1 MATNSYNTK
10 QRKTRA
16 VRRAAE
22 EAAAKA
28 RAEQATKERRQQTI
42 IGAIVIAV
50 VVVLIAIAGIAIW
63 RSHVAS
69 QNSGDKLTVDQ
80 AYAKLQ
86 EVSDKPSVADEKGG
100 IIVSQQGV
108 GEKLDDVP
116 TVEVYMDFMCSGCGN
131 FERAAGTTL
140 EKLIEAGQ
148 INLELHPMSFGD
160 VWSTDKYSTRAANLL
175 LTIAE
180 QDKDPSHILGFIQ
193 NMYADDFQPAENS
206 GVKTSD
212 AQMRQQA
219 IKAGVSKKVANA
231 ASVDKYTDWLD
242 AIDTYNP
249 KRSELFNVSGSYKGQ
264 MTTPTVRI
272 NGTYWDMNQLS
283 AASMTADKGLV
294 AALGLADDQVGVEGQ
309 LPSIGASGKPISA
322 TTGE

>member
-1 MATNSYNTK
+1 MATKANNTK

-16 VRRAAE
+16 ARRAAE
-22 EAAAKA
+22 EAAARA
-28 RAEQATKERRQQTI
+28 RAEQAAKERRQQTI

-63 RSHVAS
+63 RSHVAA
-69 QNSGDKLTVDQ
+69 QDSGSNLTVDQ

-86 EVSDKPSVADEKGG
+86 KVSDKPSIADEKGG
-100 IIVSQQGV
+100 IVVSQQGV
-108 GEKLDDVP
+108 GEKTDGVP
-116 TVEVYMDFMCSGCGN
+116 TVEVYMDFMCSACGN
-131 FERAAGTTL
+131 FERASGATL
-140 EKLIEAGQ
+140 EKLVEAEQ

-160 VWSTDKYSTRAANLL
+160 TWSPDKYSTRAANLL

-212 AQMRQQA
+212 DQMRQQA
-219 IKAGVSKKVANA
+219 IKAGVSEKVANA
-231 ASVDKYTDWLD
+231 ASVDKYTAWLD

-272 NGTYWDMNQLS
+272 NGNYWDMNQLS
-283 AASMTADKGLV
+283 AAGMTSNEGLV
-294 AALGLADDQVGVEGQ
+294 AALGLTDDQVGVEGQ
-309 LPSIGASGKPISA
+309 LPSIGASGKPISV
-322 TTGE
+322 TTGK